1 MEKKQ
6 KQDYTNLLKNKLIDI
21 KNQYELEYEIP
32 GR

>member
-1 MEKKQ
+1 MEKNQ
-6 KQDYTNLLKNKLIDI
+6 NQEYINLLKNKLIEI